1 MKFTGKDSH
10 VRRLTK
16 AESIERGIPP
26 SQERYVV
33 TKDYTDPF
41 EGKRYHEGQTL
52 PNRQGR
58 NVQAQERGNYKSYS
72 QYSNIW
78 SPKASPT
85 KAEVRERN
93 SFIRTSAKKSGRA
106 PDAIRTDP
114 DVRAAYTDWAMI
126 SNRDRKDKSPS
137 GPLAQWLVALDLRDE
152 DADYDVGQTPQGTGD

>member
-1 MKFTGKDSH
+1 VKFAGKDSH

-41 EGKRYHEGQTL
+41 DGTKHEKGDTL

-58 NVQAQERGNYKSYS
+58 NVQAQERANYRSYS

-85 KAEVRERN
+85 KAEVQERN
-93 SFIRTSAKKSGRA
+93 AWIRRSAKKSGRA
-106 PDAIRTDP
+106 PDAIRRDP
-114 DVRAAYTDWAMI
+114 EVRSAYTDWAQI
-126 SNRDRKDKSPS
+126 SKRDKQNKSAS